1 MLTINVLNIPITFI
15 PWEVFLFCRKL
26 QSVSHI
32 IIDEV
37 HERDLLCDF
46 LMVVVK
52 DLVALRPDLRVI
64 LMSATLN
71 AEKFSKYFSKI
82 QVHQYRK

>member
-1 MLTINVLNIPITFI
+1 M
-15 PWEVFLFCRKL
+15 
-26 QSVSHI
+26 SHI

-52 DLVALRPDLRVI
+52 DLVALRPDLHVI
-64 LMSATLN
+64 VMSATLN
-71 AEKFSKYFSKI
+71 AEKFSQYFSEFRYF
-82 QVHQYRK
+82 QASFVLL

>member
-1 MLTINVLNIPITFI
+1 M
-15 PWEVFLFCRKL
+15 
-26 QSVSHI
+26 SHI

-52 DLVALRPDLRVI
+52 DLVALRPDLRGI

-71 AEKFSKYFSKI
+71 AEKFSKYFSTI
-82 QVHQYRK
+82 QVHQDRK

>member
-1 MLTINVLNIPITFI
+1 M
-15 PWEVFLFCRKL
+15 
-26 QSVSHI
+26 SHI

-52 DLVALRPDLRVI
+52 ELVALRPDLRVI
-64 LMSATLN
+64 VMSATLN
-71 AEKFSKYFSKI
+71 AEKFSQYFSEFRYF
-82 QVHQYRK
+82 QALFVLL

>member
-1 MLTINVLNIPITFI
+1 M
-15 PWEVFLFCRKL
+15 
-26 QSVSHI
+26 SVSHI

-46 LMVVVK
+46 LMVVVN

-64 LMSATLN
+64 VMSATLN
-71 AEKFSKYFSKI
+71 AEKFSKYFSEFRYF
-82 QVHQYRK
+82 QASFVLLSMQRNSQSFGEF

>member
-1 MLTINVLNIPITFI
+1 M
-15 PWEVFLFCRKL
+15 
-26 QSVSHI
+26 SHI

-64 LMSATLN
+64 VMSATLN
-71 AEKFSKYFSKI
+71 AEKFSQYFSEF
-82 QVHQYRK
+82 R